1 MSVHGCQLNN
11 KHKALRIKLNIPTE
25 VPGFITQQMLNGI
38 TNKRWLL
45 TFQIL
50 KTKKDCP
57 NGAVYKNCR
66 LFPTLQTLLSS
77 DVKVGAAIVGTPPY
91 TRGTFEDG
99 KYYTTFLKKCSKTC
113 LSVWTY
119 NETRANLHFWIVRRS
134 HFPDKDLEL
143 KLAEAGIHTFCEKPS
158 TSLEPEKFANY
169 SKTVS
174 DSAKKKESFFPLVTC
189 LGTK

>member
-1 MSVHGCQLNN
+1 
-11 KHKALRIKLNIPTE
+11 
-25 VPGFITQQMLNGI
+25 MLNGI
-38 TNKRWLL
+38 TNKRWLII
-45 TFQIL
+45 FQIL

-57 NGAVYKNCR
+57 NGAVYQNCR

-119 NETRANLHFWIVRRS
+119 NETRANLHYWIVRRS

-143 KLAEAGIHTFCEKPS
+143 KLAEAGIHTFCEKPL
-158 TSLEPEKFANY
+158 TSLEPEEFANY

-174 DSAKKKESFFPLVTC
+174 DSAKKKGIVLSIRYMFRYEVNLVPSKNILSLTLLIFFSFSQIYT
-189 LGTK
+189 G